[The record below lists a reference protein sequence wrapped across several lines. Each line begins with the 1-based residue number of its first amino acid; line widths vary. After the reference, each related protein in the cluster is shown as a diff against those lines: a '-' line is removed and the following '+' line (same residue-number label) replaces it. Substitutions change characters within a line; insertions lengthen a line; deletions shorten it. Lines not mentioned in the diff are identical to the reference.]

1 MKIVID
7 ENMPYALALFSQFG
21 EVTALPGRAIEAQD
35 LHDVDAL
42 MVRSITKV
50 DQALLASAPKLR
62 FIGSATAGVDHVDV
76 ALLQSRGIHFVNA
89 PGCNKIG
96 VAEYVLSALHTLS
109 QQHDFALSSR
119 TVGIVGAG
127 QVGSY
132 LADCLDALNIP
143 YLLCDP
149 FLAHAGDPRQFVTLD
164 ELIAQADV
172 VSLHTPLTYDGAHPT
187 WHLFDAK
194 RLAALKSGTILINA
208 ARGKVVDNQALKIAL
223 AQQNLTAVLDVFED
237 EPLVDGELLAQLA
250 FATPHIAG
258 YSLEGKARGTSMIF
272 NEFCRFLQQEDKQ
285 VAVETLLDK
294 GLIVKVKIQKSCQE
308 TQRALCQLVYDIR
321 NDDADFRRVMQD
333 PHTQRQQF
341 DFLRKNYWQRREYG
355 SVTVC
360 CDKENELRVWQQLG
374 FKVEVE
380 K

>member
-21 EVTALPGRAIEAQD
+21 EVTALAGRAIEAQD
-35 LHDVDAL
+35 LRDVDAL

-50 DQALLASAPKLR
+50 NKELLALAPKLR

-76 ALLQSRGIHFVNA
+76 ELLRSRGIHFVNA

-96 VAEYVLSALHTLS
+96 VAEYVLSALHTLGL
-109 QQHDFALSSR
+109 QHDFALASR

-132 LADCLDALNIP
+132 LANCLDALNIS

-149 FLAHAGDPRQFVTLD
+149 FLEKAGDKRSFVSLD
-164 ELIAQADV
+164 ELIARADV
-172 VSLHTPLTYDGAHPT
+172 VSLHTPLTYDGEHPT

-194 RLAALKSGTILINA
+194 RLAALKAGTILINA
-208 ARGKVVDNQALKIAL
+208 ARGKVVDNQALKRAL
-223 AQQNLTAVLDVFED
+223 SQQKLTAVLDVFED
-237 EPLVDGELLAQLA
+237 EPLVDNALLAQLA

-258 YSLEGKARGTSMIF
+258 YSLEGKARGTAMIF
-272 NEFCRFLQQEDKQ
+272 NEFCQFLQQEHKQ
-285 VAVETLLDK
+285 VSLDALLDSA
-294 GLIVKVKIQKSCQE
+294 LILKVKIQKSCQM

-321 NDDADFRRVMQD
+321 NDDADFRRMMQD
-333 PHTQRQQF
+333 PSTQRQQF
-341 DFLRKNYWQRREYG
+341 DILRKNYWQRREFG
-355 SVTVC
+355 SLTVC
-360 CDKENELRVWQQLG
+360 CDNEKELHVWQQLG
-374 FKVEVE
+374 FKTEVN